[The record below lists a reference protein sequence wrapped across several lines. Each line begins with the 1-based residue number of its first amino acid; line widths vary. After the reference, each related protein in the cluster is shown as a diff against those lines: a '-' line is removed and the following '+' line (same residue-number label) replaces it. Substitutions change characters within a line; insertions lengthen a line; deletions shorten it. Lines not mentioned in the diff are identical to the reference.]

1 MTVYESGQRDV
12 LRSLSEALKSL
23 VDQGL
28 ITKEIAEMLENEVY
42 DGISG

>member
-1 MTVYESGQRDV
+1 MTAYEMGQKDV
-12 LRSLSEALKSL
+12 LRSLKSL

>member
-1 MTVYESGQRDV
+1 MTAYENGQNDV
-12 LRSLSEALKSL
+12 LSSLSKALKSL

-42 DGISG
+42 DRISG